1 MVYTVSTVV
10 YNRRVQSGYLVR
22 LLPAFD
28 TWLRGLRDA
37 QGRARILAR
46 IKRAE
51 QGHLGDSKS
60 VGHEVSE
67 MRIDC
72 GPGYRLYY
80 TRRGR
85 VLIVLLCGGDKST
98 QRANIKRART
108 LAAACTWKE

>member
-1 MVYTVSTVV
+1 M
-10 YNRRVQSGYLVR
+10 QSGYLVR
-22 LLPAFD
+22 ILPGFD
-28 TWLRGLRDA
+28 AWLRGLKDE

-51 QGHLGDSKS
+51 QGHLGDTKS
-60 VGHEVSE
+60 VGREISE
-67 MRIDC
+67 MRVDC

-98 QRANIKRART
+98 QKTDIKRART
-108 LAAACTWKE
+108 LAAACTLKE